1 MTIARAT
8 SLLSGESITV
18 DFPDTDRAPMPDLI
32 DRVVKAMIHGYM
44 TVDDI
49 HIMLLGEGLDE
60 YQAYLTFIGGKMIYE
75 AKLKA

>member
-1 MTIARAT
+1 
-8 SLLSGESITV
+8 
-18 DFPDTDRAPMPDLI
+18 MPDLI